1 MRILIVDDEVP
12 AINSLERSLRKILDE
27 KAEIHSAENGE
38 AALSLLDEKACDIL
52 FLDIEMPGMNG
63 LDVAKKVSAKHPN
76 TNIIIVT
83 AYKEYAV
90 DALELYVSGYLL
102 KPASLE
108 RIRKAL
114 EKLRNPIVERL
125 TVQCFGNF
133 DVFYKG
139 EKLTFARS
147 AAKEMLAYLIARRG
161 AAVTAGEFCAV
172 LWDGKDRKDQLS
184 TYFAE
189 MKRALAKVGFSD
201 IVIHTRNDYSI
212 NTAKLDCDYYRYLN
226 GDPGAA
232 ALYNGEFMLQ
242 YSWGEDIA
250 PTFYSKNI

>member
-1 MRILIVDDEVP
+1 MRILIVDDEIP
-12 AINSLERSLRKILDE
+12 AINSLERSLRRILD
-27 KAEIHSAENGE
+27 ANVEINSAENGE
-38 AALSLLDEKACDIL
+38 AALALLDEKTYDIL
-52 FLDIEMPGMNG
+52 FLDIEMPGMSG
-63 LDVAKKVSAKHPN
+63 LDVAKKVSIKHPN

-90 DALELYVSGYLL
+90 DAWDLYVSGYLL
-102 KPASLE
+102 KPASPE
-108 RIRKAL
+108 RIRQAL
-114 EKLRNPIVERL
+114 EKLRTPIVERL

-161 AAVTAGEFCAV
+161 AAVTAGEFCAI
-172 LWDGKDRKDQLS
+172 LWDGKDKKDQLS

-189 MKRALAKVGFSD
+189 MKRALVRVGFSD
-201 IVIHTRNDYSI
+201 IIVHSRNDYSI

-226 GDPGAA
+226 GDPGAV

-242 YSWGEDIA
+242 YSWGEEIA
-250 PTFYSKNI
+250 PPYQSNDQ

>member
-1 MRILIVDDEVP
+1 MRILIVDDEIP
-12 AINSLERSLRKILDE
+12 AIHSLERSLKLILDDNV
-27 KAEIHSAENGE
+27 EIRTADNGE
-38 AALSLLDEKACDIL
+38 SALSLIEEKAFDVL
-52 FLDIEMPGMNG
+52 FLDIEMPDING
-63 LDVAKKVSAKHPN
+63 LDVAKMVSAKHPS

-90 DALELYVSGYLL
+90 DAWELYVSGYLL
-102 KPASLE
+102 KPVSSE
-108 RIRKAL
+108 RVRRAL
-114 EKLRNPIVERL
+114 EKLRCPIVERL

-147 AAKEMLAYLIARRG
+147 TAKEMLAYLIARRG
-161 AAVTAGEFCAV
+161 AAVTAGEFCAI
-172 LWDGKDRKDQLS
+172 LWDGKDKKDQLS

-189 MKRALAKVGFSD
+189 MKRALSRVGFSD
-201 IVIHTRNDYSI
+201 IIIHTRNDYSI

-226 GDPGAA
+226 GEASA
-232 ALYNGEFMLQ
+232 VSLYNGEFMLQ

-250 PTFYSKNI
+250 PALP